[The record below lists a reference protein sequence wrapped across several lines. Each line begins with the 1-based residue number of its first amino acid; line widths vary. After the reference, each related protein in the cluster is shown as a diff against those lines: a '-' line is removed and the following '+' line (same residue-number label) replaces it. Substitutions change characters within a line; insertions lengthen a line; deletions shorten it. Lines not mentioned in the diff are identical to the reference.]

1 MPITVSPI
9 QAYNPA
15 TAWFDLSS
23 YSGFGQNERNPIQSL
38 EQANLWLID
47 ASQLILSSDY
57 APRVAFINEGAGYQ
71 NRVNLTATYSSGV
84 QESRTLFSNLSGTNS
99 ILPSSNAPL
108 QIGDWLQLSTLSAG
122 TQIDLSVIPNGNR
135 TPLWTDPS
143 RNPTN
148 AANPH
153 SPVFWV
159 AYADPY
165 ATNPLFILGFEDILG
180 SGSDNDYNDGILAL
194 DLGLENFQ
202 EIFQSY
208 NFGQPT
214 INQISSA
221 GGLDVLTSTSSY
233 VSAASLPPVTSS
245 AVPFSP
251 QSGLALL
258 AIGSW
263 MVVRRCFRTS
273 RTSLVET
280 AALPAAAGPVAE

>member
-1 MPITVSPI
+1 MAITVSPI
-9 QAYNPA
+9 QPYNA
-15 TAWFDLSS
+15 TTSWFDLSS
-23 YSGFGQNERNPIQSL
+23 YSSFGQNERNPIQSL

-57 APRVAFINEGAGYQ
+57 APRVAFINEGAGYR
-71 NRVNLTATYSSGV
+71 NRVNLRATSSNGV
-84 QESRTLFSNLSGTNS
+84 QDSATLFPNLSGTNS

-108 QIGDWLQLSTLSAG
+108 QIGDWIQLSTLTAG
-122 TQIDLSVIPNGNR
+122 TQIDLSVIPNGTG

-143 RNPTN
+143 LNPTN
-148 AANPH
+148 AANPY

-202 EIFQSY
+202 EIFQAY

-214 INQISSA
+214 ISEINSV

-258 AIGSW
+258 AISGW

-280 AALPAAAGPVAE
+280 SALPAAAGPVAE